1 MNCNNLESAMNRV
14 ISHILSIYDSGN
26 MNINIAKSIISE
38 CIETT
43 SLCSGDISKVLVCF
57 EEQNR
62 CSCCFNKVKEKDLY
76 SANMSNNRPKV
87 VDVLMKHK
95 WFNCEETVG
104 MTICDKCLTKLF
116 EKELK

>member
-1 MNCNNLESAMNRV
+1 
-14 ISHILSIYDSGN
+14 
-26 MNINIAKSIISE
+26 
-38 CIETT
+38 
-43 SLCSGDISKVLVCF
+43 
-57 EEQNR
+57 
-62 CSCCFNKVKEKDLY
+62 
-76 SANMSNNRPKV
+76 MSNNRPKV

>member
-1 MNCNNLESAMNRV
+1 MNSISDGMNRV
-14 ISHILSIYDSGN
+14 VKHTLAIYDAGN

-38 CIETT
+38 CIEATI
-43 SLCSGDISKVLVCF
+43 SCSGDISKSLVCF

-62 CSCCFNKVKEKDLY
+62 CSCCFNKVKETDLY

-95 WFNCEETVG
+95 WLKPEETVG
-104 MTICDKCLTKLF
+104 MTICDKCLAKLF